1 MEKKEIDNKT
11 MEKKEKDKISEAA
24 EKPKRNLPDWLQRI
38 KNIKHIEIIA
48 VLIVIAIIV
57 VAYTYTVKGKN
68 VTDTVGTSE
77 TETLTA
83 ELTNILKKI
92 DGVGDV
98 EILILYNGGKQ
109 LEIASKTEKH
119 TDVEVN
125 GDRTTTTTNESS
137 VPVIV
142 DGDKPLII
150 GEKRA
155 VIDGVIVVAD
165 GGGDNAIKVQIMQAL
180 SKLLKI
186 DFDKVQVFKAKK

>member
-1 MEKKEIDNKT
+1 MEKKIVDD
-11 MEKKEKDKISEAA
+11 KKENVSNSE

-48 VLIVIAIIV
+48 VLIVIAIII

-68 VTDTVGTSE
+68 VTETNAPSE

-165 GGGDNAIKVQIMQAL
+165 GGGNNNIKVQIMQAL

-186 DFDKVQVFKAKK
+186 DFDKVQVFKAKQ

>member
-1 MEKKEIDNKT
+1 MEKKEIE
-11 MEKKEKDKISEAA
+11 EKKDKNTETAD
-24 EKPKRNLPDWLQRI
+24 KPKRNLPDWLQRI

-48 VLIVIAIIV
+48 VLIVIAIII
-57 VAYTYTVKGKN
+57 VAYTYTVKGNN
-68 VTDTVGTSE
+68 VTDTAQPSE

-109 LEIASKTEKH
+109 LDIASKTEKH

-125 GDRTTTTTNESS
+125 GDRTTTTTDESS

-165 GGGDNAIKVQIMQAL
+165 GGGDNSIKVQIMQAL

>member
-1 MEKKEIDNKT
+1 MEKKEIDNK
-11 MEKKEKDKISEAA
+11 KDKTSESA

-142 DGDKPLII
+142 GGDKPLII

-165 GGGDNAIKVQIMQAL
+165 GGGDNKIKVQIMQAL

>member
-1 MEKKEIDNKT
+1 MEKKEIDNK
-11 MEKKEKDKISEAA
+11 KDKTSESA

-68 VTDTVGTSE
+68 VTDTVGTNE

-165 GGGDNAIKVQIMQAL
+165 GGGDNKIKVQIMQAL

>member
-1 MEKKEIDNKT
+1 MDKKEIDNK
-11 MEKKEKDKISEAA
+11 KDKTSESA

-68 VTDTVGTSE
+68 VTDTVGTNE

-165 GGGDNAIKVQIMQAL
+165 GGGDNKIKVQIMQAL

>member
-1 MEKKEIDNKT
+1 MEKKEIDNK
-11 MEKKEKDKISEAA
+11 KDKTSESA

-68 VTDTVGTSE
+68 VTDTVGINE

-165 GGGDNAIKVQIMQAL
+165 GGGDNKIKVQIMQAL
-180 SKLLKI
+180 SKLLKV

>member
-1 MEKKEIDNKT
+1 MEKKEIDNK
-11 MEKKEKDKISEAA
+11 KDKTSESA

-68 VTDTVGTSE
+68 VTDTVGTNE

-165 GGGDNAIKVQIMQAL
+165 GGGDNTIKVQIMQAL

>member
-1 MEKKEIDNKT
+1 MEKKEIDNK
-11 MEKKEKDKISEAA
+11 KDKTSESA
-24 EKPKRNLPDWLQRI
+24 EKLKRNLPDWLQRI

-68 VTDTVGTSE
+68 VTDTVGTNE

-165 GGGDNAIKVQIMQAL
+165 GGGDNKIKVQIMQAL

>member
-1 MEKKEIDNKT
+1 MEKKEIE
-11 MEKKEKDKISEAA
+11 EKKDKTTELAD
-24 EKPKRNLPDWLQRI
+24 KPKRNLPDWLQRI

-48 VLIVIAIIV
+48 VLIVIAIII
-57 VAYTYTVKGKN
+57 VAYTYTVKGNN
-68 VTDTVGTSE
+68 VTETAQPSE

-125 GDRTTTTTNESS
+125 GDRTTTTTEESS

-155 VIDGVIVVAD
+155 IIDGVIVVAD
-165 GGGDNAIKVQIMQAL
+165 GGGDNGIKVQIMQAL

>member
-1 MEKKEIDNKT
+1 MEKYIIDD
-11 MEKKEKDKISEAA
+11 KKENIPKSE
-24 EKPKRNLPDWLQRI
+24 EKPKRNLPDWLVRI

-48 VLIVIAIIV
+48 VLIVIAIII

-68 VTDTVGTSE
+68 VTETNAPSE

-165 GGGDNAIKVQIMQAL
+165 GGGNNNIKVQIMQAL

>member
-1 MEKKEIDNKT
+1 MEKKEIDNK
-11 MEKKEKDKISEAA
+11 KDKTSESAD
-24 EKPKRNLPDWLQRI
+24 KPKRNLPDWLQRI

-165 GGGDNAIKVQIMQAL
+165 GGSDNTIKVQIMQAL

>member
-1 MEKKEIDNKT
+1 MEKKEIDNK
-11 MEKKEKDKISEAA
+11 KDKTSESA

-165 GGGDNAIKVQIMQAL
+165 GGGDNKIKVQIMQAL

>member
-1 MEKKEIDNKT
+1 MEKNSDDI
-11 MEKKEKDKISEAA
+11 KEKVSKSD
-24 EKPKRNLPDWLQRI
+24 EKTKRNLPDWLQRI

-48 VLIVIAIIV
+48 VLIVIAIII

-68 VTDTVGTSE
+68 VTETNLPSE

-165 GGGDNAIKVQIMQAL
+165 GGGNNNIKVQIMQAL

-186 DFDKVQVFKAKK
+186 DFDKVQVFKAKQ

>member
-1 MEKKEIDNKT
+1 MEKKEIE
-11 MEKKEKDKISEAA
+11 EKKDKTTEIAD
-24 EKPKRNLPDWLQRI
+24 KPKRNLPDWLQRI

-48 VLIVIAIIV
+48 VLIVIAIII
-57 VAYTYTVKGKN
+57 VAYTYTVKGNN
-68 VTDTVGTSE
+68 VTDTAQPSE

-109 LEIASKTEKH
+109 IEIASKTEKH

-125 GDRTTTTTNESS
+125 GDRTTTTTDESS

-165 GGGDNAIKVQIMQAL
+165 GGGDNGIKVQIMQAL

>member
-1 MEKKEIDNKT
+1 MEKKIID
-11 MEKKEKDKISEAA
+11 EKKENIPKSE

-48 VLIVIAIIV
+48 VLIVIAIII

-68 VTDTVGTSE
+68 VTETNAPSE

-165 GGGDNAIKVQIMQAL
+165 GGGNNNIKVQIMQAL

-186 DFDKVQVFKAKK
+186 DFDKVQVFKAKQ

>member
-1 MEKKEIDNKT
+1 MEKNSDDI
-11 MEKKEKDKISEAA
+11 KEKVSKSD
-24 EKPKRNLPDWLQRI
+24 EKTKRNLPDWLQRI

-48 VLIVIAIIV
+48 VLIVIAIII

-68 VTDTVGTSE
+68 VTETNSPSE

-165 GGGDNAIKVQIMQAL
+165 GGGNNNIKVQIMQAL

-186 DFDKVQVFKAKK
+186 DFDKVQVFKAKQ

>member
-1 MEKKEIDNKT
+1 MEKKIIND
-11 MEKKEKDKISEAA
+11 KKENVSNSE

-48 VLIVIAIIV
+48 VLIVIAIII

-68 VTDTVGTSE
+68 VTETNAPNE

-165 GGGDNAIKVQIMQAL
+165 GGGNNNIKVQIMQAL

-186 DFDKVQVFKAKK
+186 DFDKVQVFKAKQ

>member
-1 MEKKEIDNKT
+1 MEKKEIDNK
-11 MEKKEKDKISEAA
+11 KDKSSESA

-165 GGGDNAIKVQIMQAL
+165 GGGDNKIKVQIMQAL